1 MKINYFSNY
10 QPGLSNIKMKKQ
22 SQIISHHGQT
32 LEKDLLNALRDIEGS
47 LQKGFFKKIQWVNYP
62 DNKFIKKGLYDWKRA
77 VLEAP
82 SGRIVKLFFP
92 RTMARKFYYSKL
104 RQDPS
109 IAAYRLSLEAVK
121 HGISVAEPIACGQIS
136 LPGKPFYSYFISR
149 KISPGM
155 LLSDYINQYL
165 EKSTEKE
172 KAKAEIFRVV
182 TSHLSD
188 FHLKKFYYYDIKP
201 DHIFVNPEKENVLEE
216 LICIDI
222 DDNSRFGKELTKKQ
236 RVKNL
241 YQCWRF
247 YIKPLQMFSLETFV
261 KEYCLQTGT
270 EELLKKN
277 LVPAVQK
284 KYEKEMGLFYK
295 KRGISPSLSPDP
307 A

>member
-1 MKINYFSNY
+1 MS
-10 QPGLSNIKMKKQ
+10 KQ
-22 SQIISHHGQT
+22 LKFFNHQGQS
-32 LEKDLLNALRDIEGS
+32 LEKDLIIALADIEGS
-47 LQKGFFKKIQWVNYP
+47 LNKGYFKKIHSVNYP
-62 DNKFIKKGLYDWKRA
+62 EKKLIKAGLNNWKRL

-82 SGRIVKLFFP
+82 SHQIVKLFFP
-92 RTMARKFYYSKL
+92 RTMARRFYYSKL

-109 IAAYRLSLEAVK
+109 IAAYRLSIEAAK
-121 HGISVAEPIACGQIS
+121 YGISVAEPIACGQASI
-136 LPGKPFYSYFISR
+136 PKKPFYSYFISR
-149 KISPGM
+149 KISPGI

-165 EKSTEKE
+165 EKSKEKE
-172 KAKAEIFRVV
+172 KAKAEIFRAV

-222 DDNSRFGKELTKKQ
+222 DDNSRFGKTISKKQ
-236 RVKNL
+236 RIKNL

-247 YIKPLQMFSLETFV
+247 YIKPLELFSLETFV

-277 LVPAVQK
+277 LVAAVQK
-284 KYEKEMGLFYK
+284 KYEKEMALFYK
-295 KRGISPSLSPDP
+295 RRGIPPSLSPDSSQDP
-307 A
+307 KK